1 MAARKKG
8 KKKVPKANATY
19 ELPSTCD
26 FKGLRILALD
36 PGSRNMGIS
45 VVGARNGK
53 PVVLANSVMTN
64 PINTLVEFKVAL
76 KKFMDEI
83 HPWVALYK
91 PKAIIAERFQTRG
104 NGGPLIEL
112 VSVMLGVL
120 SGYYYPMPVK
130 LITASTWKNSF
141 NRRFQ
146 PELGSMYP
154 DAEKLDLKLIYPE
167 LKMTPHA
174 FDSSLIG
181 IYGLEFG
188 LRHKLIYTPRGI
200 MRAAEQASLI
210 PWIEKRKRAPK

>member
-1 MAARKKG
+1 MAARKK
-8 KKKVPKANATY
+8 KKVVKPNQEY
-19 ELPSTCD
+19 ELPATCT

-36 PGSRNMGIS
+36 PGSKNMGIS
-45 VVGARNGK
+45 VVGVKNWK
-53 PVVLANSVMTN
+53 PVVLANSVMTK
-64 PINTLVEFKVAL
+64 PINTLVDFKLSRESFLA
-76 KKFMDEI
+76 EI
-83 HPWVALYK
+83 DRWVK
-91 PKAIIAERFQTRG
+91 VFRPQAIIAERFQTRG
-104 NGGPLIEL
+104 NGGPLIEF
-112 VSVMLGVL
+112 VSVMLGL
-120 SGYYYPMPVK
+120 LGGRYYPLPTK

-146 PELGSMYP
+146 PELERMYP
-154 DAEKLDLKLIYPE
+154 DAEKLDLKLIYPD